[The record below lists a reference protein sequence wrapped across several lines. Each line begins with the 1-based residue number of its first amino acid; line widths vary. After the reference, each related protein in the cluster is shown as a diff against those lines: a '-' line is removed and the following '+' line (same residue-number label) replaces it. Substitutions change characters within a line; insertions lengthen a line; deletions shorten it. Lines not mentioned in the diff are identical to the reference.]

1 MSQKGEALVNLHLM
15 KNANSWSVS
24 TGFPVS
30 GSNEVKEI
38 SFNEGRVYIN
48 EDQYFDNVDSIAWNL
63 FIGGYQPAQ
72 KWLEDR
78 KGRTLGLDGIEH
90 YERIIYALDKTHQ
103 IMDEI
108 DDIWKPLNDKS

>member
-1 MSQKGEALVNLHLM
+1 M

-38 SFNEGRVYIN
+38 SFDEGRVYIN

-63 FIGGYQPAQ
+63 FIGGYHPAQ
-72 KWLEDR
+72 KWLKDR